1 MSQSYQEQRSVFFDD
16 TTFAKGHW
24 HPRNLGDPIE
34 KRDQTKSKLALI
46 FRLFGK
52 LGFGEGIAGHLSV
65 RDPIEADCFWVNP
78 VGRDFGSIQAHDL
91 VRVNKEGDVLDG
103 QLPINKSAFSIHSVI
118 HGARSNVHAV
128 VHAHTRYGK
137 TWASLGRLLDP
148 INQDACVFFE
158 DHAVH
163 NAFDGVVN
171 NTGASSKI
179 VDSLANN
186 KALILQNHGLLTV
199 GETIEEA
206 AWWFVIMERSCEV
219 QLLAEAVGAPVPLPA
234 EVARRTRQQIGSSYC
249 GWLSI
254 QPLLEAMKDQN
265 DHAS

>member
-1 MSQSYQEQRSVFFDD
+1 MGRD
-16 TTFAKGHW
+16 HW
-24 HPRNLGDPIE
+24 HPQYPDDPVERRN
-34 KRDQTKSKLALI
+34 QTKSQLALI
-46 FRLFGK
+46 LRLFGK
-52 LGFGEGIAGHLSV
+52 LGFGEGIAGHISV

-78 VGRDFGSIQAHDL
+78 VGRDFGSIYACDL
-91 VRVNKEGDVLDG
+91 VRVNGEGNVLEG
-103 QLPINKSAFSIHSVI
+103 RLPINKSAFAIHSVI
-118 HGARSNVHAV
+118 HAARSNVHAV

-137 TWASLGRLLDP
+137 AWASLGRPLDP

-179 VDSLANN
+179 VDSLADN

-219 QLLAEAVGAPVPLPA
+219 QLLAEAVGVPVQLPT

-254 QPLLEAMKDQN
+254 QPLLEAMQDQN